1 MPKAFD
7 KCREQGGKIRTINV
21 GKEHY
26 AHICVLPGKQ
36 QGKRGGKTVM
46 GEIKPKKGK

>member
-7 KCREQGGKIRTINV
+7 DCQKAGGKIRTINV
-21 GKEHY
+21 GKSHY
-26 AHICVLPGKQ
+26 AHVCVLPGKQ
-36 QGKRGGKTVM
+36 KGKNGGKTVI